1 MRNSGPRRASSD
13 SGRPWS
19 ENIYRFNDLELY
31 DVQLDP
37 LEMNRLAMSEKLNR
51 LIETEVGEDREQ
63 MLPGG
68 VGAGWELT
76 AATMAP

>member
-13 SGRPWS
+13 SGRPWG
-19 ENIYRFNDLELY
+19 ENIYRFIDVELY

>member
-13 SGRPWS
+13 IGRPWG
-19 ENIYRFNDLELY
+19 ENIYRFIDVELY

-51 LIETEVGEDREQ
+51 LIETEVGQDRGQ

-68 VGAGWELT
+68 VGAVGT
-76 AATMAP
+76 